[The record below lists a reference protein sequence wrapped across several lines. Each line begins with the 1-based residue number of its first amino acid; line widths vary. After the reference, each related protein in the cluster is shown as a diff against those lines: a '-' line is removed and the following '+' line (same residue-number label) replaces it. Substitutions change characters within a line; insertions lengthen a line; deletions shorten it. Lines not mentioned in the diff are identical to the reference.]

1 MATDTKTIKI
11 GQGLGDIKFGISRE
25 KLKAMLG
32 EPDETES
39 FSLSEDGS
47 GDTTESWHYDEHEF
61 SASFDEEFDWKLVRI
76 AISSP
81 DAELNG
87 EKLIGLSKNEL
98 LKQLDELDFCDLD
111 FEDLSSA
118 DSTNQ
123 ELITADEYGMT
134 FWLDNGIV
142 SEIQWEPLFVDEETI
157 RWPV

>member
-1 MATDTKTIKI
+1 MANTTEIKI

-32 EPDETES
+32 EPDEKES
-39 FSLSEDGS
+39 FSLAEDNS

-61 SASFDEEFDWKLVRI
+61 SASFDEEFDWRLVRI

-81 DAELNG
+81 ECELNG
-87 EKLIGLSKNEL
+87 EKIIGLNKEQL
-98 LKQLDELDFCDLD
+98 LKKLDKLDFCDLD
-111 FEDLSSA
+111 FEDLSSH

-123 ELITADEYGMT
+123 ELVTADEYGMT

-157 RWPV
+157 RWPI